1 MPDFLLETSIVYSV
15 DFIDF
20 CTTRKSYRRMSSF
33 KPIDGSKEDFRKY
46 LDRKGVLDAI
56 TKVLIKCNSDRPENA
71 IEYLLDNLGERL
83 KDKDTIARLEN
94 ELNDA
99 RNEIEVLKREMNA
112 LKLQTAS
119 SSSSPSGDAAGPLQP
134 EEPQGAQVTE
144 NHPENHP
151 SSKVEPGKEG
161 AVEDRTK
168 TPEGAESSSDPKEP
182 VPQ

>member
-1 MPDFLLETSIVYSV
+1 
-15 DFIDF
+15 
-20 CTTRKSYRRMSSF
+20 MSSF

-99 RNEIEVLKREMNA
+99 RNEVETLKREIAA
-112 LKLQTAS
+112 LKLNAVPGAEAS
-119 SSSSPSGDAAGPLQP
+119 EAGPLPEQP
-134 EEPQGAQVTE
+134 AQGNVVESAGGQMTDNSV
-144 NHPENHP
+144 NHPENP
-151 SSKVEPGKEG
+151 SNKNEAVKET
-161 AVEDRTK
+161 AEASAAK
-168 TPEGAESSSDPKEP
+168 TPEGTETDQKEP
-182 VPQ
+182 VQ

>member
-1 MPDFLLETSIVYSV
+1 
-15 DFIDF
+15 
-20 CTTRKSYRRMSSF
+20 MSSF

-99 RNEIEVLKREMNA
+99 RNEVEVLKREISA
-112 LKLQTAS
+112 LKLNASPSSAEANSSSTGTLQEEAAEGNAVDSAGGLVGAS
-119 SSSSPSGDAAGPLQP
+119 SVEPEKPSNKSDTAKEPTEDAAATAVKAEVP
-134 EEPQGAQVTE
+134 E
-144 NHPENHP
+144 
-151 SSKVEPGKEG
+151 
-161 AVEDRTK
+161 
-168 TPEGAESSSDPKEP
+168 SDPKES
-182 VPQ
+182 VQ

>member
-1 MPDFLLETSIVYSV
+1 
-15 DFIDF
+15 
-20 CTTRKSYRRMSSF
+20 MSSF

-99 RNEIEVLKREMNA
+99 RNEIETLKREMNA
-112 LKLQTAS
+112 LKVNVTTNTETGNAV
-119 SSSSPSGDAAGPLQP
+119 SPSDDSLSGNAVDSTGLQDGSN
-134 EEPQGAQVTE
+134 EDSTE
-144 NHPENHP
+144 ATNP
-151 SSKVEPGKEG
+151 SSKVNADKETTNNVDSGETG
-161 AVEDRTK
+161 AVAK
-168 TPEGAESSSDPKEP
+168 TPENAESDPKEL
-182 VPQ
+182 VAQ

>member
-1 MPDFLLETSIVYSV
+1 
-15 DFIDF
+15 
-20 CTTRKSYRRMSSF
+20 MSSF

-99 RNEIEVLKREMNA
+99 RNEVEVLKREMNA
-112 LKLQTAS
+112 LKLANAPPS
-119 SSSSPSGDAAGPLQP
+119 SADGTGPLP
-134 EEPQGAQVTE
+134 AEPTVLVTE
-144 NHPENHP
+144 NCVNHSENP
-151 SSKVEPGKEG
+151 SSKIEPVKESV
-161 AVEDRTK
+161 AEDRVVAAATK
-168 TPEGAESSSDPKEP
+168 TPPEGAEPSSDSKEP
-182 VPQ
+182 VQQ

>member
-1 MPDFLLETSIVYSV
+1 MPSIA
-15 DFIDF
+15 FIDF
-20 CTTRKSYRRMSSF
+20 CTREARRMSSF

-99 RNEIEVLKREMNA
+99 RNEIEMLKREMNA
-112 LKLQTAS
+112 LKLANAS
-119 SSSSPSGDAAGPLQP
+119 PPSADGTGPLAAESVQ
-134 EEPQGAQVTE
+134 AAE
-144 NHPENHP
+144 NCANYSENP
-151 SSKVEPGKEG
+151 SSKVEPVKET
-161 AVEDRTK
+161 ATEDRVVTTVTK
-168 TPEGAESSSDPKEP
+168 NSDGAEPSGDPKES
-182 VPQ
+182 VQQ